1 LNCERVKREW
11 RSICA
16 TSWIVACV
24 VALLMS
30 APLQAQEETPAAAT
44 SRSGSSTLIRK
55 DGLLPVW
62 IDREKGRILLSLPP
76 ADAEGVNGRYLY
88 LAALESGLGSSDLN
102 IDQGSTTQPRVLIFR
117 RIGDKVV
124 AEYENTR
131 FNAVGGSPDEQR
143 GVRDSFA
150 PSTVWMAKFESVTPE
165 GRVLIDISS
174 FLTSDVMDIG
184 GSLEAGGQKGYKL
197 DPGLSVADPDAVKVF
212 PENIEFEASETFA
225 SETPGPQMR
234 NIVPEPKRITL
245 TLRHSLIKL
254 PEPGYIPRVFDPR
267 SGASDI
273 LTYNYAAP
281 LDRSVAVRLAQRFRL
296 EKTDSAVALSP
307 VKKPIVFY
315 VDRAAPDAIRTAL
328 KQGASWWVG
337 AFEAAGFKDAL
348 RIETLPEGA
357 DPMDV
362 RYNMIRWVDR
372 ETAGYSWGAS
382 IADPRTGEIIKASIR
397 VDAMGLRRNIQNF
410 EALLG
415 ADQDGSGGSDDPEQI
430 ALGRLR
436 LLVAHEV
443 GHGLG
448 FSHNFGASILG
459 RTSVMDYYSARI
471 KLSNGRLDLSDAYM
485 QDIGPWD
492 RFMVDW
498 LYSTV
503 PPGAAGEAALA
514 EKAKAASE
522 QLRFVKDADALDAG
536 SGHAYGAIRDDGT
549 DPIKELDRLLTVRR
563 VAMDQFGERALRAG
577 EALEMLRVK
586 FVPIYLLHRYQAEA
600 VTKLIGGIDYGY
612 GIKGDRSAEATM
624 VAPVRQRAAIDA
636 LLVAIKPEVLDTPE
650 RLIPLLSSGQAGLDD
665 RQTTTEVFASSGGP
679 IYDSLLVA
687 DVGAIVVLDPLTAP
701 DRLNRMVDQHR
712 RDANA
717 PAVSELLQ
725 RILDAV
731 FAPANGRYAEIA
743 RRVQTRT
750 VLDLAAAATDTK
762 ISSAAAAEIEQTL
775 QALRTRLNASKGGDV
790 LEQAHRAHL
799 VALLQNKDEMKR
811 ILAAPRPEIPA
822 G

>member
-1 LNCERVKREW
+1 M
-11 RSICA
+11 
-16 TSWIVACV
+16 VACV
-24 VALLMS
+24 VALTIS
-30 APLQAQEETPAAAT
+30 APLQAQEETPVAAT
-44 SRSGSSTLIRK
+44 SRVRSSNLIRK

-88 LAALESGLGSSDLN
+88 VAALKTGLGSSDLN

-150 PSTVWMAKFESVTPE
+150 PSTVWMGKFESVTPE

-174 FLTSDVMDIG
+174 FLTRDVMDIG
-184 GSLEAGGQKGYKL
+184 STLEAGGEKGYRL
-197 DPGLSVADPDAVKVF
+197 DSGLSVADPDAVKVF

-234 NIVPEPKRITL
+234 NLVPEEKRIAL

-254 PEPGYIPRVFDPR
+254 PEPGFVPRVFDSR
-267 SGASDI
+267 SGGSDI

-281 LDRSVAVRLAQRFRL
+281 LDRSVTVRLAQRFRL
-296 EKTDSAVALSP
+296 EKTDPAAALSP

-315 VDRAAPDAIRTAL
+315 IDRAAPDAIRSAL

-348 RIETLPEGA
+348 RIEILPEGA
-357 DPMDV
+357 DASDV

-372 ETAGYSWGAS
+372 ETVGYSWGAS
-382 IADPRTGEIIKASIR
+382 IADPRTGEIVKASIR
-397 VDAMGLRRNIQNF
+397 LDAMGLRRNIQIF

-415 ADQDGSGGSDDPEQI
+415 ADHDGSGGSDDPEQI
-430 ALGRLR
+430 ALSRLR

-448 FSHNFGASILG
+448 FSHNFGASNLG
-459 RTSVMDYYSARI
+459 RTSVMDYYSARV

-485 QDIGPWD
+485 QDLGRWD
-492 RFMVDW
+492 RFMLDW
-498 LYSTV
+498 LYSEV
-503 PPGAAGEAALA
+503 PSGASGEAALA
-514 EKAKAASE
+514 EKAKAAAE

-536 SGHAYGAIRDDGT
+536 SAHAYGAIRDDGN
-549 DPIKELDRLLTVRR
+549 DPIAELDRLLTVRR
-563 VAMDQFGERALRAG
+563 VAMDQFGERALRSG

-586 FVPIYLLHRYQAEA
+586 FVPIYLLHRYQAVA

-612 GIKGDRSAEATM
+612 GVKGDRSAEAAM
-624 VAPVRQRAAIDA
+624 VAPARQRAALDA
-636 LLVAIKPEVLDTPE
+636 LLAAIKPEVLDTPE

-665 RQTTTEVFASSGGP
+665 RQTITEVFASSGGP

-712 RDANA
+712 RDANV

-725 RILDAV
+725 RLLDAV
-731 FAPANGRYAEIA
+731 FAPAYGRYAEIA

-750 VLDLAAAATDTK
+750 VLDLAAAANDAR
-762 ISSAAAAEIEQTL
+762 ISSAAAAQIEQAL
-775 QALRTRLNASKGGDV
+775 QLLRTQLNSRKGGDL

-799 VALLQNKDEMKR
+799 VALLQNKDDMKR
-811 ILAAPRPEIPA
+811 ILTAPRPEIPA